1 MNDFPVLNMS
11 QVVFLGGG
19 GGRQG
24 ELKKK
29 KKNLLSVAI
38 IVHPL
43 FPRLQIIRFS

>member
-19 GGRQG
+19 GTGG
-24 ELKKK
+24 LKKK

-38 IVHPL
+38 IAHPL

>member
-11 QVVFLGGG
+11 QVVFLGAGG
-19 GGRQG
+19 SAGG
-24 ELKKK
+24 LKKK

-38 IVHPL
+38 IAHPL